1 MADKIMSRI
10 RGIGAIIIGLILTL
24 GLALPEL
31 KTMMAPGQ
39 EIYAINI
46 NEIKEGDHIVGELDY
61 VLDYY
66 AMESTSK
73 TTMGITTSV
82 NDDTARWYAVP
93 VLGESEDDPK
103 IVTVK
108 VFPSGYHYMDKIV
121 ENTWAY
127 INGESDTYGGET
139 YQIDARVVKLQ
150 YDLYPLYYEW
160 YGTDYREEAEQ
171 LLVPYALVP
180 VEDGEYVSIVG
191 GGGILIFIY
200 GLFQLFI
207 KKNKKSR
214 KVSITSAAAYD
225 NYNPEDISRPNYK
238 PESYRPQ
245 TFEPEAFDPDE
256 RYRRDE

>member
-1 MADKIMSRI
+1 MSDKVMSRI
-10 RGIGAIIIGLILTL
+10 RGIGAIIIALILMF

-39 EIYAINI
+39 DIYSVNI
-46 NEIKEGDHIVGELDY
+46 NEIKAGDHIVGDIDY
-61 VLDYY
+61 VFDYY
-66 AMESTSK
+66 AMESRTE
-73 TTMGITTSV
+73 TTMGITTDT

-93 VLGESEDDPK
+93 VYGESTEDPK

-108 VFPSGYHYMDKIV
+108 VFPSGYYSMEKVV

-127 INGESDTYGGET
+127 LNGESDTYGEET
-139 YQIDARVVKLQ
+139 YTLDARVVGLQ

-160 YGTDYREEAEQ
+160 YGVDYKEEAEA

-180 VEDGEYVSIVG
+180 VEDSEYVAIVG

-200 GLFQLFI
+200 GLLQLFR
-207 KKNKKSR
+207 KREKVR

-225 NYNPEDISRPNYK
+225 NYNPEDIKRPTYSPENYNPQTYE
-238 PESYRPQ
+238 PESY
-245 TFEPEAFDPDE
+245 DPDE
-256 RYRRDE
+256 RYRRYDE